1 MSEMLQLYRYTDL
14 QKAGFGER
22 HTVLKRVRSGMFPAP
37 LDDGSGRPVW
47 TRDMIEEYKAS
58 LKDYTTKPIERLQQ
72 ATSQT
77 EAA

>member
-1 MSEMLQLYRYTDL
+1 MLQLYRYADL

-47 TRDMIEEYKAS
+47 TREMVEEYKAS
-58 LKDYTTKPIERLQQ
+58 LKDYTTEPIERLQR
-72 ATSQT
+72 SNGT